1 MVNKKMLMP
10 AWLSLF
16 FFLEGFG
23 AGAQEARARY
33 EMMKTIR
40 KEKFDLVLPGAMRD
54 NQVDMWIH
62 VIRRGDLDP
71 LSLDLGGQPGCP
83 SPSLSVRCLG
93 FYVFTDR
100 GSDRIERALF
110 NVSGDEELYDIFGP
124 ADDLTKFV
132 AARDP
137 KRVAVNISEWLTV
150 ADGLS
155 HTGYLTLVNRIGE
168 KYARRLVSAE
178 NVINDFRVRRV
189 QTEIAAFAKA
199 CEIQRQIMEAGYAR
213 IEPGVTT
220 REELGWWAQD
230 QLLAC
235 GLATLAS
242 GPNAPGVLRSGVPQS
257 ERGDVYHRGDLLVW
271 DWGITYLNFGTDFKR
286 HAYILREGEN
296 DIPEGIRYAW
306 DQGRKVREVIR
317 RNLRISR
324 TAGETLKTIG
334 RALEEAGFGYIP
346 NDPTTDGGFS
356 GLKPG
361 EHLKRLDKT
370 EVSVDCHCVGN
381 TGDSQVEVGPS
392 IAPHRPDR
400 AHLTIRPNNLFAFEF
415 VCYVPVPGW
424 GGEKLRLNLE
434 DNAIITEKGVE
445 ALYPLNDRIIAIR

>member
-1 MVNKKMLMP
+1 MNNKKLFQ
-10 AWLSLF
+10 ALLSLVI
-16 FFLEGFG
+16 LLHGFV
-23 AGAQEARARY
+23 AEAQEARARY
-33 EMMKTIR
+33 EMMRTIR
-40 KEKFDLVLPGAMRD
+40 KEKLDLVLPGAMRD

-62 VIRRGDLDP
+62 VIRRGDPDP

-93 FYVFTDR
+93 YYVFTDR
-100 GSDRIERALF
+100 GGDRVERALF
-110 NVSGDEELYDIFGP
+110 NVSGDRELYDIFGP
-124 ADDLTKFV
+124 ADDLAAFV
-132 AARDP
+132 AERDP
-137 KRVAVNISEWLTV
+137 KRIAVNISAWLTV

-155 HTGYLTLVNRIGE
+155 HTGYLTLINRLGE
-168 KYARRLVSAE
+168 KYAKRLVSAE

-189 QTEIAAFAKA
+189 QTEITAFAKA

-220 REELGWWAQD
+220 KAELGWWTED
-230 QLLAC
+230 QLLARA
-235 GLATLAS
+235 LATLAS
-242 GPNAPGVLRSGVPQS
+242 GPSAPGVLRSGVPQS
-257 ERGDVYHRGDLLVW
+257 DRGDVYHRGDLLVW

-306 DQGRKVREVIR
+306 DQGMKVREVIR
-317 RNLRISR
+317 RNLRVGL
-324 TAGETLKTIG
+324 TAGEALKTIG
-334 RALEEAGFGYIP
+334 GALEEAGFGYIP

-361 EHLKRLDKT
+361 EHLKRPDKT

-381 TGDSQVEVGPS
+381 TGDSQVEIGPS

-400 AHLTIRPNNLFAFEF
+400 APLKIQPNNLFAFEF

-424 GGEKLRLNLE
+424 SGEKLRINLE
-434 DNAIITEKGVE
+434 DNAIVTDKGVE
-445 ALYPLNDRIIAIR
+445 ALYPLNDRIIVIR